1 MPELSP
7 RLQRIADAVPQGS
20 FLADIGTDHAYLP
33 VYLVKKGIIP
43 RAIGVEV
50 HPGPLEAAKQHVI
63 AFRVSEQIDI
73 RPGDGLAPLHPG
85 EVQAIT
91 IAGMGGGTIQSILEA
106 GEKTGKLTGV
116 SRLILQPLEG
126 AKELRQWLSGH
137 GWSFVEEDLVAEG
150 HRIYEV
156 IVLDKNIKSEPPMTI
171 LSGTASSETSPLGIS
186 FSEDVIWELGPLL
199 LQNRHPLLI
208 QVVERLLERDRRA
221 LEGLQRA
228 RNRDESAIKKKKM
241 RVEELERVRV
251 WLSHALGSLSGSNG
265 LPPKA

>member
-7 RLQRIADAVPQGS
+7 RLQRLAEAVPQGS
-20 FLADIGTDHAYLP
+20 VLADIGTDHAYLP

-73 RPGDGLAPLHPG
+73 RPGDGLAPLQPE

-116 SRLILQPLEG
+116 SRLVLQPLEG

-156 IVLDKNIKSEPPMTI
+156 IVVDKNIKSEPMTMTI
-171 LSGTASSETSPLGIS
+171 LSGTASPETSSLGIS

-199 LQNRHPLLI
+199 LLNRHPLLI
-208 QVVERLLERDRRA
+208 QVVVRLLERERRA

-228 RNRDESAIKKKKM
+228 RNRDESMVEKKRM

-251 WLSHALGSLSGSNG
+251 WLSPVLGS
-265 LPPKA
+265 